1 MINEYFQ
8 IRTFRKSGKL
18 TPVPSTY
25 HYANPLLSFYLNRT
39 MWGVYTNIK
48 KSNINW
54 MVVVTTAHHRT
65 EKGRG
70 QHVLIVEQCTIFT
83 LQFSKLITISVL
95 MQFTQL
101 L

>member
-1 MINEYFQ
+1 
-8 IRTFRKSGKL
+8 
-18 TPVPSTY
+18 
-25 HYANPLLSFYLNRT
+25 

-101 L
+101 LWINDLVTWYAWAAALIGNVSF